1 MSSLLGYVAVGE
13 PEARREKVSGLA
25 RILRVVFEYPRI
37 IDLAMSNALAI
48 VLKPLTWRWAVCL
61 TNGREVA
68 RFYGPGAR
76 MRALRYLRA
85 EFGLGAPLP
94 SS

>member
-1 MSSLLGYVAVGE
+1 MAVGE

-48 VLKPLTWRWAVCL
+48 VLKPLTWGWAVCL

-76 MRALRYLRA
+76 LRALRYLRT
-85 EFGLGAPLP
+85 EFGLGAPVLP
-94 SS
+94 S